1 MKLKHLFLS
10 TLVACAFASC
20 SDDDGPGEP
29 VYQQIDSYLSISTTA
44 NTGTITKAG
53 NVEDGEPATE
63 VGDKKERKIHT
74 LTAVVFYEDGKLA
87 ATKTVEEPS
96 QDENGNTEIKDIIVK
111 VAAIEAGQISTTQ
124 LKVYLLANVSLASS
138 DIADYGA
145 FVKAKFSGITNC
157 SFDGVMSEKSE
168 QYIPMSSSELTV
180 EGMIAGTAYN
190 NWMEAGNK
198 NPVLTSNP
206 GNGNDY
212 KKLEK
217 GTDGIY
223 MAGSTSY
230 KVTNRISL
238 VRYVARVQLESLTV
252 AFDNNYDNAEFEL
265 TKVSLANVSNYSLY
279 VEQSGSL
286 QPGDMLKDDFYR
298 GFPETIERAD
308 YYLGK
313 GQYAANALSKSYE
326 GIALSSK
333 KPSTITFN
341 DQTTQ
346 KAEGTHDMAQFYAFE
361 FQSVDVT
368 PDNKEDLPSTA
379 NTKINTML
387 IITGNWKNGP
397 INEERSF
404 RIPIRHSNEDY
415 QVKRN
420 YIYKVHA
427 TLTGEGTAN
436 PDKNMLNACLS
447 FSIDVQPWKV
457 IKQTEDDV
465 N

>member
-1 MKLKHLFLS
+1 M
-10 TLVACAFASC
+10 
-20 SDDDGPGEP
+20 
-29 VYQQIDSYLSISTTA
+29 
-44 NTGTITKAG
+44 
-53 NVEDGEPATE
+53 
-63 VGDKKERKIHT
+63 
-74 LTAVVFYEDGKLA
+74 
-87 ATKTVEEPS
+87 
-96 QDENGNTEIKDIIVK
+96 
-111 VAAIEAGQISTTQ
+111 
-124 LKVYLLANVSLASS
+124 
-138 DIADYGA
+138 
-145 FVKAKFSGITNC
+145 
-157 SFDGVMSEKSE
+157 
-168 QYIPMSSSELTV
+168 
-180 EGMIAGTAYN
+180 
-190 NWMEAGNK
+190 
-198 NPVLTSNP
+198 
-206 GNGNDY
+206 
-212 KKLEK
+212 
-217 GTDGIY
+217 
-223 MAGSTSY
+223 
-230 KVTNRISL
+230 
-238 VRYVARVQLESLTV
+238 
-252 AFDNNYDNAEFEL
+252 
-265 TKVSLANVSNYSLY
+265 SLANVSNYSLY

-333 KPSTITFN
+333 KTSTITFN

-368 PDNKEDLPSTA
+368 PDDKEDLPSTA

>member
-10 TLVACAFASC
+10 TLVACVFASC

-44 NTGTITKAG
+44 NTGIITKAG
-53 NVEDGEPATE
+53 NVEEGNAE
-63 VGDKKERKIHT
+63 VGDEKERKIHT
-74 LTAVVFYEDGKLA
+74 LTAVVFYEDGKFA
-87 ATKTVEEPS
+87 ATKTVEDPK
-96 QDENGNTEIKDIIVK
+96 QDEKGNTEIKDIIVK
-111 VAAIEAGQISTTQ
+111 VAAIEAGQISTTK
-124 LKVYLLANVSLASS
+124 LKVYLLANVSLNSS
-138 DIADYGA
+138 DIANHDA
-145 FVKAKFSGITNC
+145 FLNAKFSDIANC
-157 SFDGVMSEKSE
+157 SFDGVMGGESK

-180 EGMIAGTAYN
+180 EGMIAGSAYN
-190 NWMEAGNK
+190 NWMEAGK
-198 NPVLTSNP
+198 TKPVLTSNP
-206 GNGNDY
+206 SDGGNYMKLTQADGTY
-212 KKLEK
+212 KP
-217 GTDGIY
+217 GTE
-223 MAGSTSY
+223 SY
-230 KVTNRISL
+230 EVTNRISL

-252 AFDNNYDNAEFEL
+252 DFDNNYDNAEFTL
-265 TKVSLANVSNYSLY
+265 KKVSLANVSNSSLY

-286 QPGDMLKDDFYR
+286 QPGDMPKNDFYR
-298 GFPETIERAD
+298 GFPKTIERAD
-308 YYLGK
+308 YYLAN
-313 GQYAANALSKSYE
+313 GQYAEDVLSKSYE
-326 GIALSSK
+326 GIVLSSK
-333 KPSTITFN
+333 DFSTITFN
-341 DQTTQ
+341 DQTT
-346 KAEGTHDMAQFYAFE
+346 KEAEGTHDMAQFYAFE
-361 FQSVDVT
+361 FQNVDVT
-368 PDNKEDLPSTA
+368 PDDKEDLPSTA

-387 IITGNWKNGP
+387 IITGYWKNGP